1 LTLLEE
7 EEEEEEGRG
16 RRGRKAGER
25 RDKLIE

>member
-1 LTLLEE
+1 LTLLE